1 MTDWNQARNC
11 TLALLFCGLVTL
23 TSLSRALVAQTEQRS
38 DWTRWR
44 GPTGNGIVEASNDV
58 PLQWSETENV
68 VWKVKVPGRGHS
80 SPIITQGRIFLT
92 TADSDAQTQSVL
104 CLDQN
109 TGEQR
114 WTKVVNQGGFPS
126 KIHGKNTHAS
136 QTVAVAGNRVLAVFY
151 HHGAIHGTCIDLDGN
166 LIWQKKIADYE
177 SENPFGY
184 GSSPIVAGG
193 RFIVLND
200 NANLPA
206 LIALDVDSGE
216 AIWTA
221 DRSLPA
227 GFKTENGWTTS
238 YATPVVADIG
248 GSQQLLVSGVNRVAS
263 YNPQT
268 GEELWKCQASWDVAC
283 GTMVWD
289 EQSNVVIAS
298 GGYPTK
304 ETLAVKADG
313 SGERV
318 WTNKVKCYEQSMAVV
333 DGYVYGQA
341 EQGIIHCWSAT
352 DGTLQWRERFEGPE
366 SASPVVIGDHIL
378 FTSEKG
384 NTLVVRA
391 NPKKF
396 EKVRVNHLGDSAFAS
411 MAVCNDRIYTR
422 VAKKEG
428 VRLQEFLYCLGK

>member
-1 MTDWNQARNC
+1 MTGWNQTRNC
-11 TLALLFCGLVTL
+11 TLALLLFGLVNL
-23 TSLSRALVAQTEQRS
+23 PSLSRALVAQTEEHS
-38 DWTRWR
+38 DWARWR
-44 GPTGNGIVEASNDV
+44 GPMGNGIVDVSNEV
-58 PLQWSETENV
+58 PLTWSETKNV
-68 VWKVKVPGRGHS
+68 VWKVAVPGRGHS

-92 TADSDAQTQSVL
+92 TADDSAQTQSVL
-104 CLDQN
+104 CFDQN

-114 WTKVVNQGGFPS
+114 WAKVVNQGGFPP

-151 HHGAIHGTCIDLDGN
+151 HHDGIHGTCFDLDGN
-166 LIWQKKIADYE
+166 LIWQKKIADYQ

-200 NANLPA
+200 NVKRPA
-206 LIALDVDSGE
+206 VIALDVESGE
-216 AIWTA
+216 AVWTA
-221 DRSLPA
+221 DRSLPD
-227 GFKTENGWTTS
+227 GFKTQNGWTTS
-238 YATPVVADIG
+238 YSTPVVADIG
-248 GSQQLLVSGVNRVAS
+248 GSQQLLISGVNRVAS

-268 GEELWKCQASWDVAC
+268 GEELWKCPASWDVSC

-289 EQSNVVIAS
+289 EESNLVIAS
-298 GGYPTK
+298 GGFPTK

-318 WTNKVKCYEQSMAVV
+318 WTNKVKCYEQSLAVV

-341 EQGIIHCWSAT
+341 EKGIIYCWSAA

-384 NTLVVRA
+384 NTLVIRA

-396 EKVRVNHLGDSAFAS
+396 KKVRVNHLGDSTFAS

-428 VRLQEFLYCLGK
+428 ARLQEYLYCLGK